1 MLIESDTLLFY
12 IFLFC
17 FFCGCWSW
25 NHQFGNSP
33 PPPLVWNCQKMAM
46 VRGAD
51 GCASTAAL
59 VEWSALKAVQKV
71 GRKPHLYRLATA
83 QKPYYLSIF
92 TFVVP
97 ASDRQ
102 TPLHFGVQKRCSS
115 LFWKDSIKIYELS
128 WQVYIY
134 ILRACVVDTKLLL
147 EKRPFSPPARW
158 GSLDIYKGSTPSSS
172 PPSPS
177 SPSPPPPPPPTSSGC
192 RGGRLDPNRIASWG
206 CSGGRLHINAERR
219 PDTMLE

>member
-1 MLIESDTLLFY
+1 MLF
-12 IFLFC
+12 

-71 GRKPHLYRLATA
+71 GRKPHLYRLVEKAA
-83 QKPYYLSIF
+83 QRPYYLSIF
-92 TFVVP
+92 TCVVP

-102 TPLHFGVQKRCSS
+102 TSLHFGVQKRCSS
-115 LFWKDSIKIYELS
+115 LFWQDSIKIYELS
-128 WQVYIY
+128 WQVCNILYLYIY
-134 ILRACVVDTKLLL
+134 IYIHTYIDYVHAL
-147 EKRPFSPPARW
+147 W
-158 GSLDIYKGSTPSSS
+158 TPSFCLKRDLF
-172 PPSPS
+172 PHLP
-177 SPSPPPPPPPTSSGC
+177 GE
-192 RGGRLDPNRIASWG
+192 GL
-206 CSGGRLHINAERR
+206 
-219 PDTMLE
+219 